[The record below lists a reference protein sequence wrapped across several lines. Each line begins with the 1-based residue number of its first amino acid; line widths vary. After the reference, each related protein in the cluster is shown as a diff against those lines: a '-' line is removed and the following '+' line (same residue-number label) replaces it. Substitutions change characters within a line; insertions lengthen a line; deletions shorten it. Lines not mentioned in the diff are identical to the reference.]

1 LDRLPLYKIGE
12 GQLIKLGYGLF
23 PPNVAE
29 NIFELYFKL
38 SLPELYLIFAKVVL
52 SDCGQAQLFTV

>member
-1 LDRLPLYKIGE
+1 MYKIGE

-52 SDCGQAQLFTV
+52 SGCGQAQLFTV